1 MKNRSLFQHPTVSSR
16 PSVRASGGI
25 FFRKIEVMLLSLIIV
40 LALVLR
46 LYKIDNPIA
55 DWHSFRQADTA
66 SVTREYLK
74 HGINWLVPKYHDLSN
89 IQSGKENPAGYRM
102 AEFPLVNGITATII
116 QTLHLQAQEVL
127 VGRLTSVFFSLIT
140 IVSIFFLGRSLGGP
154 LTGLAGAIVFGIS
167 PYSVYYSRTILPEP
181 ALLAFSTLSLALFS
195 IWLEKKDRFLYP
207 SALLSLTL
215 ALLVKPYAIFLTPL
229 FLVLC
234 FVKKAKIK
242 DYFLALFMI
251 GISAIPLALWR
262 NWILRF
268 PEGIPASDWLYNKDN
283 IRFKGAFFHWLF
295 EIRLGILILGVTG
308 SLPLVL
314 GIFKKDKFR
323 PFYVIW
329 AICLFAYLSIFAGG
343 NIQHDYYQFFL
354 MPFIALAIGRG
365 ISFLWELPQNYLGR
379 KTIIFMIGG
388 ITVYSLF
395 VSWYNIRGYYQI
407 NNWPIVEA
415 GQKADQVLPKDAKV
429 IAPYNGDTAFLFQ
442 TNRTGWPIGYY
453 IDQKIKEDA
462 TAYVTVVYDDEA
474 HTLEK
479 QYPTLA
485 KTDNYLIIDLT
496 HQK

>member
-1 MKNRSLFQHPTVSSR
+1 MKKSL
-16 PSVRASGGI
+16 G
-25 FFRKIEVMLLSLIIV
+25 LILI
-40 LALVLR
+40 LALLLR

-66 SVTREYLK
+66 SVTREYVK

-89 IQSGKENPAGYRM
+89 IQSGKENPVGYRM
-102 AEFPLVNGITATII
+102 VEFPLVNGISAIII
-116 QTLHLQAQEVL
+116 QTFNLQAQEVL
-127 VGRLTSVFFSLIT
+127 VGRLTSVFFSLVT
-140 IVSIFFLGRSLGGP
+140 IVAIFFLGSSLGGS
-154 LTGLAGAIVFGIS
+154 LTGWVGAIVFSIF
-167 PYSVYYSRTILPEP
+167 PYSVYYSRAILPEP

-195 IWLEKKDRFLYP
+195 IWLEKKYWLLYL
-207 SALLSLTL
+207 SALLFLTL
-215 ALLVKPYAIFLTPL
+215 ALLVKPYAIFVTPL

-234 FVKKAKIK
+234 FVKKAKFQ
-242 DYFLALFMI
+242 DYLMSLFLI
-251 GISAIPLALWR
+251 GVSGVPLVLWR

-268 PEGIPASDWLYNKDN
+268 PEGIPASGWLYNKDN

-295 EIRLGILILGVTG
+295 EVRLGILILGVTG
-308 SLPLVL
+308 ILPLVL

-343 NIQHDYYQFFL
+343 NVQHDYYQFFL

-365 ISFLWELPQNYLGR
+365 IAFLWELPRNYLGR
-379 KTIIFMIGG
+379 KTMIFMVGG
-388 ITVYSLF
+388 LTVYSLF

-407 NNWPIVEA
+407 NNWSIIEA
-415 GQKADQVLPKDAKV
+415 GQRADQILPENAKV

-453 IDQKIKEDA
+453 IDQKIKEGA
-462 TAYVTVVYDDEA
+462 TAYVSVVYDDEA
-474 HTLEK
+474 RTLEK
-479 QYPTLA
+479 QHPTLA

-496 HQK
+496 HRK